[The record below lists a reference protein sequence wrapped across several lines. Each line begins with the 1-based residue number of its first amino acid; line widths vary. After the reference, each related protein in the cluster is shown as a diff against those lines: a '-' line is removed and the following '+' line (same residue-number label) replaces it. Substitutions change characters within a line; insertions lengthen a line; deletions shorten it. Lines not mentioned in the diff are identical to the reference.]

1 MVVLSRRFAQLALDL
16 ALAVA
21 AWGIAYVARFNV
33 DVAAIAAHLS
43 PVQIAVCSVLQV
55 VALAALG
62 NYSRLWRYT
71 SLSDLRLL
79 VMGVVFGTTLVLA
92 LVVGAPRYLVVP
104 RGVLLGQPFFFLVLL
119 SSARVA
125 WRILKEG
132 THAHET
138 ADQFGDPI
146 IVVGAGKA
154 AFYLLNEFHRSRRWR
169 VVTLLDDDPTKQ
181 RSVIHGVRV
190 TGTTDDFARESA
202 RFHVKKAVIA
212 IPSLSDTER
221 TELARKLSAQGAE
234 VYTLPPLDLLH
245 RGDTLHGAIRRVRP
259 EELLRRAPVVLDRA
273 PLRQGVEGKVVLVTG
288 AGGSIGSELCR
299 QVASLHPRLLVL
311 FELSEFALYQIS
323 EELRESWCQIDL
335 ATVIGDV
342 KDEHRLEEVMSR
354 YRPQIVFHAAAY
366 KHVPMMERVNSFEAI
381 KNNALGSMVVA
392 AVAVRTGVERL
403 VVISTD
409 KAVNPTN
416 VMGATKRLAELLAQK
431 VAAGTNTKLSI
442 VRFGNVL
449 GSTGSVIPKFIDQI
463 QRGGPVTVTHPEIN
477 RYFMSI
483 PEAAQLVML
492 SSTFGRGG
500 EVFVLDMGEPVRI
513 VELAEDLIRL
523 MGKSRHDIGIVYTG
537 LRPGEK
543 LYEELLFDHET
554 TLKTEHPRIRVA
566 RTEVPSI
573 GVRDLFV
580 SWLREKPTRSDFEV
594 REFLRK
600 VVPEYTPDSRHG
612 EVFERVA

>member
-245 RGDTLHGAIRRVRP
+245 RGDTLHGAIRRVRL

-366 KHVPMMERVNSFEAI
+366 KHVPMMERANSFEAI

>member
-366 KHVPMMERVNSFEAI
+366 KHVPMMERANSFEAI